1 MPRKKKSRVV
11 RGVPPSTAIE
21 KVPRQKPQVETV
33 VVHTTRERKRNAS
46 GGALADRA
54 SSTLMPVLGG
64 LAGGTAA
71 VIATQKWNAHPGL
84 VAAGTAAAGIAAMTM
99 AKQPWLRQAGAGA
112 VVGAAVVGAVP
123 HIVGAFSKS
132 APHHVAQ
139 GGAPQSSNTH
149 RMAEG
154 DGLVTRQELNDAL
167 GKLADSHKETQ
178 KQQTC
183 DLLTALRAEIREVI
197 AEGPNGPGLPAA
209 SSPGLPSKSGGA
221 PPRYTTMFQP
231 TRGADVDD
239 YTRNAYGD
247 DIRDAEADDYS
258 RNAYGDDIR
267 DAEADDY
274 SRNAYGD
281 DVRDAAND
289 ERDADGFERD
299 ASVYDERD
307 ADAYER
313 DADGERDAS
322 LYEERDA
329 DGDQYAEI
337 TASRSMM

>member
-1 MPRKKKSRVV
+1 
-11 RGVPPSTAIE
+11 
-21 KVPRQKPQVETV
+21 
-33 VVHTTRERKRNAS
+33 
-46 GGALADRA
+46 LADKA
-54 SSTLMPVLGG
+54 GSTIVPVLGG

-71 VIATQKWNAHPGL
+71 VIATQKFNAHPGL
-84 VAAGTAAAGIAAMTM
+84 VAAGAAAAGLAAMTM
-99 AKQPWLRQAGAGA
+99 GKQPWLRQAGAGA

-123 HIVGAFSKS
+123 HIVGAFSKH
-132 APHHVAQ
+132 APHHDGQ
-139 GGAPQSSNTH
+139 PKPQPTNAVH

-154 DGLVTRQELNDAL
+154 DGYVTREELNNAL

-209 SSPGLPSKSGGA
+209 SSSPGLPSKSGGA

-307 ADAYER
+307 ADASER